1 MQRGIPCT
9 RVRRPLRA
17 EHRRSAERRD
27 HGYTLTEVVVT
38 LGLIGIVLAAGVSG
52 FRSAIAGEQVD
63 GWARSVTM
71 DVAAGR
77 QAAVTMRSLVTV
89 TLSSSEYV
97 IAASTGAL
105 LRRASLPPDI
115 SITTTCPS
123 GVCAFDRRGWP
134 TAAGTITLTSAST
147 GRSYVITVEPGT
159 GSVSYR

>member
-1 MQRGIPCT
+1 MQRGTPSMRT
-9 RVRRPLRA
+9 PRALR
-17 EHRRSAERRD
+17 SQPSNSDERRD

-38 LGLIGIVLAAGVSG
+38 LALIGVVVAAGVSG

-71 DVAAGR
+71 DIAAGR
-77 QAAVTMRSLVTV
+77 QAAVAMRSAVTV
-89 TLSSSEYV
+89 TLSSSSYL

-105 LRRASLPPDI
+105 IRHASVPPDI

-123 GVCAFDRRGWP
+123 GVCSFDRRGWP
-134 TAAGTITLTSAST
+134 TAAGTVTLTSAST
-147 GRSYVITVEPGT
+147 GRSYVIAIQPGT